1 MKIENIKINSF
12 GTLKNKEI
20 NLDKNVNIIYG
31 KNESGKSTLLTYI
44 KTAFY
49 GISKNKNGKQ
59 ISDFDKYKPWS
70 GEEFSGK
77 IKYTLDDG
85 NKYEIF
91 RDFNKK
97 NAKIYN
103 DNLEDITKQFNM
115 DKKEGSQFFLEQVG
129 LDENMFT
136 STIMSGQQ
144 EVKLNEQQQNVLVQK
159 IANIAGTGDS
169 NLSYNKA
176 KEKLNK
182 KQLEEVG
189 TERTQGKPINIL
201 KSKIRYISEMLEKL
215 NLYKQEKI
223 TIEQR
228 KKDLENKIQGQE
240 QRREL
245 IKKISELS
253 EKIRIESEKV
263 NYKNKIKEE
272 KQDEIENFK
281 REKEE
286 ITNTSKNKKYKNK
299 WYWIINAIIIVLM
312 AISIMAFKNKYI
324 TYIIL
329 TVLTCTLVLEYIIKI
344 NKIKRNKDLQKNKI
358 DLLNTKIDFL
368 QKQKNEIEQDIKREK
383 DNLEKEKEEIKN
395 KYNIELYDIENSKND
410 LEEITSRIN
419 EEKIKLNTLEVEEK
433 SIVNKLEDLIK
444 LEEEFVTIQEQL
456 KEIEQKN
463 YEINLAKDFL
473 EKAYEKMKKNITPKF
488 TFNLSENIK
497 NITNGKYTNV
507 NVNDENGLIV
517 EIQNGEY
524 IPAERLSIGTIDQL
538 YLSLRISMIEE
549 ISKEKMPII
558 LDEAF
563 AYFDDERLENILKY
577 LTQKYKQ
584 HQLIIFTCTNR
595 EKNILDKL
603 NCIYNSVEL

>member
-59 ISDFDKYKPWS
+59 ISDFDKYKPWC

-77 IKYTLDDG
+77 IKYILDDG
-85 NKYEIF
+85 SKYEIF

-115 DKKEGSQFFLEQVG
+115 DKKEGSQFFIEQVG

-201 KSKIRYISEMLEKL
+201 KSKIKYISEMLEKL

-223 TIEQR
+223 TIEQK

-272 KQDEIENFK
+272 KQDEIENLK

-286 ITNTSKNKKYKNK
+286 ITNISRNKKNKNE
-299 WYWIINAIIIVLM
+299 WYWIINAIMIVLM
-312 AISIMAFKNKYI
+312 AISIIALKNKYI

-368 QKQKNEIEQDIKREK
+368 QKQKNDIEQDIKREK

-444 LEEEFVTIQEQL
+444 LEEEFATIHEHL

-497 NITNGKYTNV
+497 NITNGKYTNI

>member
-12 GTLKNKEI
+12 GTLENKEI

-77 IKYTLDDG
+77 IKYILDDG
-85 NKYEIF
+85 SKYEIF

-201 KSKIRYISEMLEKL
+201 KSKIKYISEMLEKL

-223 TIEQR
+223 TIEQK

-272 KQDEIENFK
+272 KQDEIENLK

-286 ITNTSKNKKYKNK
+286 ITNISRNKKNKNE
-299 WYWIINAIIIVLM
+299 WYWIINAIMIVLM
-312 AISIMAFKNKYI
+312 AISIIALKNKYI

-368 QKQKNEIEQDIKREK
+368 QKQKNDIEQDIKREK
-383 DNLEKEKEEIKN
+383 YNLEKEKEEIKN

-444 LEEEFVTIQEQL
+444 LEEEFATIHEQL

-497 NITNGKYTNV
+497 NITNGKYTNI

>member
-77 IKYTLDDG
+77 IKYILDDG
-85 NKYEIF
+85 SKYEIF

-201 KSKIRYISEMLEKL
+201 KSKIKYISEMLEKL

-272 KQDEIENFK
+272 KQDEIENLK

-286 ITNTSKNKKYKNK
+286 ITNISRNKKNKNE
-299 WYWIINAIIIVLM
+299 WYWIINAIMIVLM
-312 AISIMAFKNKYI
+312 AISIIALKNKYI

-368 QKQKNEIEQDIKREK
+368 QKQKNDIEQDIKREK

-444 LEEEFVTIQEQL
+444 LEEEFATIHEHL

-463 YEINLAKDFL
+463 YEINLVKDFL

-497 NITNGKYTNV
+497 NITNGKYTNI

>member
-59 ISDFDKYKPWS
+59 ISDFDKYKPWR

-77 IKYTLDDG
+77 IKYILDDG
-85 NKYEIF
+85 SKYEIF

-103 DNLEDITKQFNM
+103 ENLEDITKQFNM
-115 DKKEGSQFFLEQVG
+115 DKKEGSQFFIEQVG

-201 KSKIRYISEMLEKL
+201 KSKIKYISEMLEKL

-223 TIEQR
+223 TIEQK

-253 EKIRIESEKV
+253 GKIRIESEKV

-272 KQDEIENFK
+272 KQDEIENLK

-286 ITNTSKNKKYKNK
+286 ITNISRNKKNKNE
-299 WYWIINAIIIVLM
+299 WYWIINAIMIVLM
-312 AISIMAFKNKYI
+312 AISIIALKNKYI
-324 TYIIL
+324 TYTIL

-368 QKQKNEIEQDIKREK
+368 QKQKNDIEQDIKREK

-444 LEEEFVTIQEQL
+444 LEEEFATIHEHL

-497 NITNGKYTNV
+497 NITNGKYTNI

>member
-77 IKYTLDDG
+77 IKYILDDG
-85 NKYEIF
+85 SKYEIF

-201 KSKIRYISEMLEKL
+201 KSKIKYISEMLEKL

-223 TIEQR
+223 TIEQK

-272 KQDEIENFK
+272 KQDEIENLK

-286 ITNTSKNKKYKNK
+286 ITNISRNKKNKNE
-299 WYWIINAIIIVLM
+299 WYWIINAIMIVLM
-312 AISIMAFKNKYI
+312 AISIIALKNKYI
-324 TYIIL
+324 TYTIL

-368 QKQKNEIEQDIKREK
+368 QKQKNDIEQDIKREK

-444 LEEEFVTIQEQL
+444 LEEEFATIHEQL

-473 EKAYEKMKKNITPKF
+473 D
-488 TFNLSENIK
+488 
-497 NITNGKYTNV
+497 GKYTNI

>member
-77 IKYTLDDG
+77 IKYILDDG
-85 NKYEIF
+85 SKYEIF

-103 DNLEDITKQFNM
+103 ENLEDITKQFNM

-144 EVKLNEQQQNVLVQK
+144 QVKLNEQQQNVLVQK

-201 KSKIRYISEMLEKL
+201 KSKIKYISEMLEKL

-223 TIEQR
+223 TIEQK

-272 KQDEIENFK
+272 KQDEIENLK

-286 ITNTSKNKKYKNK
+286 ITNISRNKKNKNE
-299 WYWIINAIIIVLM
+299 WYWIINAIMIVLM
-312 AISIMAFKNKYI
+312 AISIIALKNKYI

-368 QKQKNEIEQDIKREK
+368 QKQKNDIEQDIKR
-383 DNLEKEKEEIKN
+383 EKEEIKN

-444 LEEEFVTIQEQL
+444 LEEEFATIHEHL

-497 NITNGKYTNV
+497 NITNGKYTNI

>member
-12 GTLKNKEI
+12 GTLENKEI

-77 IKYTLDDG
+77 IKYILDDG
-85 NKYEIF
+85 SKYEIF

-201 KSKIRYISEMLEKL
+201 KSKIKYISEMLEKL

-223 TIEQR
+223 TIEQK

-272 KQDEIENFK
+272 KQDEIENLK

-286 ITNTSKNKKYKNK
+286 ITNISRNKKNKNE
-299 WYWIINAIIIVLM
+299 WYWIINAIMIVLM
-312 AISIMAFKNKYI
+312 AISIIALKNKYI

-368 QKQKNEIEQDIKREK
+368 QKQKNDIEQDIKREK

-444 LEEEFVTIQEQL
+444 LEEEFATIHEHL

-497 NITNGKYTNV
+497 NITNGKYTNI

>member
-77 IKYTLDDG
+77 IKYILDDG
-85 NKYEIF
+85 SKYEIF

-103 DNLEDITKQFNM
+103 ENLEDITKQFNM
-115 DKKEGSQFFLEQVG
+115 DKKEGSQFFIEQVG

-201 KSKIRYISEMLEKL
+201 KSKIKYISEMLEKL

-223 TIEQR
+223 TIEQK

-253 EKIRIESEKV
+253 GKIRIESEKV
-263 NYKNKIKEE
+263 NYKNKFKEE
-272 KQDEIENFK
+272 KQDEIENLK

-286 ITNTSKNKKYKNK
+286 ITNISRNKKNKNE
-299 WYWIINAIIIVLM
+299 WYWIINAIMIVLM
-312 AISIMAFKNKYI
+312 AISIIALKNKYI

-368 QKQKNEIEQDIKREK
+368 QKQKNDIEQDIKREK

-433 SIVNKLEDLIK
+433 SIVNKLEDLVK
-444 LEEEFVTIQEQL
+444 LEEEFATIHEQL

-497 NITNGKYTNV
+497 NITNGKYTNI

>member
-103 DNLEDITKQFNM
+103 DNLENITKQFNM

-299 WYWIINAIIIVLM
+299 WYWIINAIMIVLM
-312 AISIMAFKNKYI
+312 AISIIALKSKYI

-463 YEINLAKDFL
+463 HEINLAKDFL

>member
-77 IKYTLDDG
+77 IKYILDDG
-85 NKYEIF
+85 SKYEIF

-144 EVKLNEQQQNVLVQK
+144 EVKLNEQQQNVLIQK

-201 KSKIRYISEMLEKL
+201 KSKIKYISEMLEKL

-223 TIEQR
+223 TIEQK

-272 KQDEIENFK
+272 KQDEIENLK

-286 ITNTSKNKKYKNK
+286 ITNISRNKKNKNE
-299 WYWIINAIIIVLM
+299 WYWIINAIMIVLM
-312 AISIMAFKNKYI
+312 AISIIALKNKYI
-324 TYIIL
+324 TYTIL

-368 QKQKNEIEQDIKREK
+368 QKQKNDIEQDIKREK

-444 LEEEFVTIQEQL
+444 LEEEFATIHEHL

-463 YEINLAKDFL
+463 YEINLVKDFL

-497 NITNGKYTNV
+497 NITNGKYTNI

>member
-299 WYWIINAIIIVLM
+299 WYWIINAIMIVLM

>member
-299 WYWIINAIIIVLM
+299 WYWIINAIMIVLM

-538 YLSLRISMIEE
+538 YLSLRISMVEE

>member
-49 GISKNKNGKQ
+49 GILKNKNGKQ

-77 IKYTLDDG
+77 IKYILDDG
-85 NKYEIF
+85 SKYEIF

-115 DKKEGSQFFLEQVG
+115 DKKEGSQFFIEQVG

-201 KSKIRYISEMLEKL
+201 KSKIKYISEMLEKL

-223 TIEQR
+223 TIEQK

-272 KQDEIENFK
+272 KQDEIENLK

-286 ITNTSKNKKYKNK
+286 ITNISRNKKNKNE
-299 WYWIINAIIIVLM
+299 WYWIINAIMIVLM
-312 AISIMAFKNKYI
+312 AISIIALKNKYI
-324 TYIIL
+324 TYTIL

-368 QKQKNEIEQDIKREK
+368 QKQKNDIEQDIKREK

-444 LEEEFVTIQEQL
+444 LEEEFATIHEHL

-497 NITNGKYTNV
+497 NITNGKYTNI

>member
-77 IKYTLDDG
+77 IKYILDDG
-85 NKYEIF
+85 SKYEIF

-201 KSKIRYISEMLEKL
+201 KSKIKYISEMLEKL

-223 TIEQR
+223 TIEQK

-253 EKIRIESEKV
+253 GKIRIESEKV

-272 KQDEIENFK
+272 KQDEIENLK

-286 ITNTSKNKKYKNK
+286 ITNISRNKKNKNE
-299 WYWIINAIIIVLM
+299 WYWIINAIMIVLM
-312 AISIMAFKNKYI
+312 AISIIALKNKYI

-368 QKQKNEIEQDIKREK
+368 QKQKNDIEQDIKREK

-444 LEEEFVTIQEQL
+444 LEEEFATIHEHL

-497 NITNGKYTNV
+497 NITNGKYTNI

>member
-77 IKYTLDDG
+77 IKYILDDG
-85 NKYEIF
+85 SKYEIF

-201 KSKIRYISEMLEKL
+201 KSKIKYISEMLEKL

-223 TIEQR
+223 TIEQK

-272 KQDEIENFK
+272 KQDEIENLK

-286 ITNTSKNKKYKNK
+286 ITNISRNKKNKNE
-299 WYWIINAIIIVLM
+299 WYWIINAIMIVLM
-312 AISIMAFKNKYI
+312 AISIIALKNKYI

-344 NKIKRNKDLQKNKI
+344 NKIKKNKDLQKNKI

-368 QKQKNEIEQDIKREK
+368 QKQKNDIEQDIKREK

-444 LEEEFVTIQEQL
+444 LEEEFAIIHEQL

-497 NITNGKYTNV
+497 NITNGKYTNI

>member
-286 ITNTSKNKKYKNK
+286 ITNTSKSKKYKNK
-299 WYWIINAIIIVLM
+299 WYWIINAIMIVLM

-383 DNLEKEKEEIKN
+383 DNLEKEKEKIKN

-444 LEEEFVTIQEQL
+444 LKEEFVTIQEQL

>member
-286 ITNTSKNKKYKNK
+286 ITNTSKSKKYKNK
-299 WYWIINAIIIVLM
+299 WYWIINAIMIVLM

-444 LEEEFVTIQEQL
+444 LKEEFVTIQEQL

-538 YLSLRISMIEE
+538 YLSLRISMVEE

>member
-1 MKIENIKINSF
+1 M
-12 GTLKNKEI
+12 
-20 NLDKNVNIIYG
+20 
-31 KNESGKSTLLTYI
+31 
-44 KTAFY
+44 
-49 GISKNKNGKQ
+49 
-59 ISDFDKYKPWS
+59 
-70 GEEFSGK
+70 
-77 IKYTLDDG
+77 
-85 NKYEIF
+85 
-91 RDFNKK
+91 
-97 NAKIYN
+97 
-103 DNLEDITKQFNM
+103 
-115 DKKEGSQFFLEQVG
+115 
-129 LDENMFT
+129 
-136 STIMSGQQ
+136 
-144 EVKLNEQQQNVLVQK
+144 
-159 IANIAGTGDS
+159 
-169 NLSYNKA
+169 
-176 KEKLNK
+176 
-182 KQLEEVG
+182 
-189 TERTQGKPINIL
+189 
-201 KSKIRYISEMLEKL
+201 
-215 NLYKQEKI
+215 
-223 TIEQR
+223 
-228 KKDLENKIQGQE
+228 
-240 QRREL
+240 
-245 IKKISELS
+245 
-253 EKIRIESEKV
+253 
-263 NYKNKIKEE
+263 
-272 KQDEIENFK
+272 
-281 REKEE
+281 
-286 ITNTSKNKKYKNK
+286 
-299 WYWIINAIIIVLM
+299 
-312 AISIMAFKNKYI
+312 
-324 TYIIL
+324 
-329 TVLTCTLVLEYIIKI
+329 
-344 NKIKRNKDLQKNKI
+344 
-358 DLLNTKIDFL
+358 LNTKIDFL
-368 QKQKNEIEQDIKREK
+368 QKQKNDIEQDIKREK
-383 DNLEKEKEEIKN
+383 YNLEKEKEEIKN

-444 LEEEFVTIQEQL
+444 LEEEFATIHEQL

-497 NITNGKYTNV
+497 NITNGKYTNI

>member
-77 IKYTLDDG
+77 IKYILDDG
-85 NKYEIF
+85 SKYEIF

-201 KSKIRYISEMLEKL
+201 KSKIKYISEMLEKL

-223 TIEQR
+223 TIEQK

-240 QRREL
+240 
-245 IKKISELS
+245 LS
-253 EKIRIESEKV
+253 KGSV
-263 NYKNKIKEE
+263 
-272 KQDEIENFK
+272 DWG
-281 REKEE
+281 
-286 ITNTSKNKKYKNK
+286 T
-299 WYWIINAIIIVLM
+299 
-312 AISIMAFKNKYI
+312 
-324 TYIIL
+324 
-329 TVLTCTLVLEYIIKI
+329 
-344 NKIKRNKDLQKNKI
+344 
-358 DLLNTKIDFL
+358 
-368 QKQKNEIEQDIKREK
+368 
-383 DNLEKEKEEIKN
+383 
-395 KYNIELYDIENSKND
+395 
-410 LEEITSRIN
+410 
-419 EEKIKLNTLEVEEK
+419 
-433 SIVNKLEDLIK
+433 
-444 LEEEFVTIQEQL
+444 
-456 KEIEQKN
+456 
-463 YEINLAKDFL
+463 
-473 EKAYEKMKKNITPKF
+473 
-488 TFNLSENIK
+488 
-497 NITNGKYTNV
+497 
-507 NVNDENGLIV
+507 
-517 EIQNGEY
+517 
-524 IPAERLSIGTIDQL
+524 RLGFFQIG
-538 YLSLRISMIEE
+538 R
-549 ISKEKMPII
+549 
-558 LDEAF
+558 A
-563 AYFDDERLENILKY
+563 
-577 LTQKYKQ
+577 
-584 HQLIIFTCTNR
+584 H
-595 EKNILDKL
+595 
-603 NCIYNSVEL
+603 V

>member
-77 IKYTLDDG
+77 IKYILDDG
-85 NKYEIF
+85 SKYEIF

-201 KSKIRYISEMLEKL
+201 KSKIKYISEMLEKL

-223 TIEQR
+223 TIEQK

-272 KQDEIENFK
+272 KQDEIENLK

-286 ITNTSKNKKYKNK
+286 ITNISRNKKNKNE
-299 WYWIINAIIIVLM
+299 WYWIINAIMIVLM
-312 AISIMAFKNKYI
+312 AISIIELKNKYI

-368 QKQKNEIEQDIKREK
+368 QKQKNDIEQDIKREK

-444 LEEEFVTIQEQL
+444 LEEEFATIHEHL

-488 TFNLSENIK
+488 TLNLSENIK
-497 NITNGKYTNV
+497 NITNGKYTNI

>member
-70 GEEFSGK
+70 GEVFSGK